1 MNLSLDELKLVPKN
15 RDIKGYEDKS
25 EEDLIKTLSVLIR
38 KKNHLWKESKRN
50 QKWFWR
56 IKA

>member
-1 MNLSLDELKLVPKN
+1 MMNLSLDELKLVPKN

-38 KKNHLWKESKRN
+38 KKNHL
-50 QKWFWR
+50 
-56 IKA
+56 